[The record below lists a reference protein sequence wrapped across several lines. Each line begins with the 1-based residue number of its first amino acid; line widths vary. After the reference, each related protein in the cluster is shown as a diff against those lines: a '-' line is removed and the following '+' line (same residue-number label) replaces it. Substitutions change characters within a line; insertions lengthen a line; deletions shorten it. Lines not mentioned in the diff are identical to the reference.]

1 MDISCKLGLGC
12 AKARLRNNHAAKKKL
27 QIIAMF
33 VDMICRKVSNNEQ

>member
-12 AKARLRNNHAAKKKL
+12 AKARLKNSHAAKKKL

-33 VDMICRKVSNNEQ
+33 VDMITPQGFKQ